1 MVFNLALGLENLEDK
16 DATDSRGKKYAL
28 FLADTV
34 LVKVPPSPSNPNP
47 DPYPNLTRTP
57 TRTLTLTPTS
67 T

>member
-34 LVKVPPSPSNPNP
+34 LVKVPPSPSNPYP
-47 DPYPNLTRTP
+47 DPDPNLTRT
-57 TRTLTLTPTS
+57 
-67 T
+67 